1 MKLVFKAFLFLLLAV
16 LPFSLFAQDPT
27 VILNYMKV
35 TPGSESAYLEVEQV
49 WKTINQKRIE
59 AGLGTGWQLWQK
71 AFAGADDPYQFIAID
86 WYENWEQALKP
97 IPEGFWE
104 EAMAGLGDDFFEKT
118 MKSRVLVK
126 QEVTHQVMV
135 ADNNE
140 GGSLILV
147 NRMKVKP
154 GKGGKYVEFERDFAK
169 PLFEEAIKQG
179 QRAHWGVWQ
188 TFPFEEGQVR
198 YTTVD
203 GYKNAQQLAGTGGED
218 LLQVVH
224 PDLTWEEV
232 SEKASSLRTIASVEL
247 WELVDSFFPEAE
259 E

>member
-104 EAMAGLGDDFFEKT
+104 EA
-118 MKSRVLVK
+118 
-126 QEVTHQVMV
+126 
-135 ADNNE
+135 
-140 GGSLILV
+140 
-147 NRMKVKP
+147 
-154 GKGGKYVEFERDFAK
+154 
-169 PLFEEAIKQG
+169 
-179 QRAHWGVWQ
+179 
-188 TFPFEEGQVR
+188 
-198 YTTVD
+198 
-203 GYKNAQQLAGTGGED
+203 
-218 LLQVVH
+218 
-224 PDLTWEEV
+224 
-232 SEKASSLRTIASVEL
+232 
-247 WELVDSFFPEAE
+247 
-259 E
+259 